1 MQTKLE
7 STRAYLA
14 EDFRNRIFV
23 NEFTPGTPL
32 REQTF
37 ARNYGVSRGPIR
49 DVFLQLTREGLL
61 EARPNAGVRV
71 SEAPSPF
78 KRRLLVQLRRRIETE
93 ALAKWFECGENLLLE
108 QLRDNLTVFAKACRK
123 ENLREVVALDMA
135 FHRAIVAAPD
145 KASLLPVWTPII
157 SQIFLRYS
165 RHTSLSES
173 CHEHRGILEA
183 MEAHDPKTARERL
196 ARHIV

>member
-1 MQTKLE
+1 MRTKPE
-7 STRAYLA
+7 SSRESLA

-23 NEFTPGTPL
+23 NEFAPGTPL
-32 REQTF
+32 REQAF
-37 ARNYGVSRGPIR
+37 ARSYGVSRGPIR

-93 ALAKWFECGENLLLE
+93 ALAKWFESGENHLLE
-108 QLRDNLTVFAKACRK
+108 QLRANLADFAKACRR
-123 ENLREVVALDMA
+123 EHLREVVALDMA

-145 KASLLPVWTPII
+145 KGSLLPVWTPVV

-165 RHTSLSES
+165 RHASLTES
-173 CHEHRGILEA
+173 CGEHRGILEA
-183 MEAHDPKTARERL
+183 MEAHESKAARERL